1 MFKEY
6 ELFLHSCD
14 SEDYWSDEGIDVAG
28 AQVSEFTASDWCE
41 LESAIV
47 VKPDVWLRRCAE
59 SLTDCNDV
67 HALQILLRLLEAKEE
82 SVVIHAL
89 ESIDALFLAS
99 YIRNV
104 SPVITALN
112 ERVDASTRTLEL
124 MVATLIRKL
133 K

>member
-6 ELFLHSCD
+6 ELFLHSCG

-28 AQVSEFTASDWCE
+28 AQVSEFTASDWYE
-41 LESAIV
+41 LESAIG
-47 VKPDVWLRRCAE
+47 VKPDVWLGRCAE

-89 ESIDALFLAS
+89 ESIDALFLAG

-112 ERVDASTRTLEL
+112 ERVDAYTRTLEL

>member
-28 AQVSEFTASDWCE
+28 AQVSEFTASDWRE
-41 LESAIV
+41 LESVIG
-47 VKPDVWLRRCAE
+47 VKPDVWLGRCTE

-67 HALQILLRLLEAKEE
+67 RALQILLRLLEAKEE

-89 ESIDALFLAS
+89 ESIDVLFLAG

-104 SPVITALN
+104 SLVITALN
-112 ERVDASTRTLEL
+112 KRFDASTRTLEL
-124 MVATLIRKL
+124 MVVTLIRKL